1 MKKSKHYVKKVL
13 LRLEKKQL
21 LVRLAHGIYLYPKID
36 KELGILYPSTESI
49 AEAIAKRDKI
59 RIIPTGIYALQ
70 QLGISTQIPMNVIYL
85 TDGAPRKI
93 KVGKR
98 TITFKKTAPKNLAI
112 KNKVLSN
119 IVQGLKELGK
129 ENITD
134 EIRQKI
140 NQALQ
145 KVPVKALKE
154 AGILTGAAVV
164 QSEANRYA
172 AEVTV
177 PDLKRSIRETENAL
191 GILLARTSGAIDR
204 GNLDEQ
210 QGYQNL
216 QVGVSTQLLKNRP
229 DVQQAELA
237 FPQT

>member
-1 MKKSKHYVKKVL
+1 MQSIHSQLEDKILSLKKGAIVFVSDFAEFGTAENVKKVL

-112 KNKVLSN
+112 KNKILSN

-134 EIRQKI
+134 EVKQKI
-140 NQALQ
+140 NQALE
-145 KVPVKALKE
+145 KVPVEILKE
-154 AGILTGAAVV
+154 EILNAPVWV
-164 QSEANRYA
+164 RN
-172 AEVTV
+172 EV
-177 PDLKRSIRETENAL
+177 LSFK
-191 GILLARTSGAIDR
+191 
-204 GNLDEQ
+204 
-210 QGYQNL
+210 
-216 QVGVSTQLLKNRP
+216 
-229 DVQQAELA
+229 
-237 FPQT
+237 

>member
-1 MKKSKHYVKKVL
+1 MQSIHSQLEDKILSLKKGAIVFVSDFAEFGTAENVKKVL

-98 TITFKKTAPKNLAI
+98 IITFKKTAPKNLAI

-154 AGILTGAAVV
+154 EILNAPVWV
-164 QSEANRYA
+164 RN
-172 AEVTV
+172 EV
-177 PDLKRSIRETENAL
+177 LSFK
-191 GILLARTSGAIDR
+191 
-204 GNLDEQ
+204 
-210 QGYQNL
+210 
-216 QVGVSTQLLKNRP
+216 
-229 DVQQAELA
+229 
-237 FPQT
+237 

>member
-1 MKKSKHYVKKVL
+1 MQSIHSQLEDKILSLKKGAIVFVSDFAAFGTAENVKKVL

-59 RIIPTGIYALQ
+59 RIIPTSIYALQ

-145 KVPVKALKE
+145 KVPVEILKE
-154 AGILTGAAVV
+154 EILNAPVWV
-164 QSEANRYA
+164 RN
-172 AEVTV
+172 EV
-177 PDLKRSIRETENAL
+177 LSLN
-191 GILLARTSGAIDR
+191 
-204 GNLDEQ
+204 N
-210 QGYQNL
+210 
-216 QVGVSTQLLKNRP
+216 
-229 DVQQAELA
+229 
-237 FPQT
+237 

>member
-1 MKKSKHYVKKVL
+1 MQSIHSQLEDKILSLKKGAIVFVSDFAGFGTAENVKKVL

-98 TITFKKTAPKNLAI
+98 TITFKKTVPKNLAI
-112 KNKVLSN
+112 KNKILSN

-134 EIRQKI
+134 EVKQKI
-140 NQALQ
+140 NQALE

-154 AGILTGAAVV
+154 EILNAPVWV
-164 QSEANRYA
+164 RN
-172 AEVTV
+172 EV
-177 PDLKRSIRETENAL
+177 LSFK
-191 GILLARTSGAIDR
+191 
-204 GNLDEQ
+204 
-210 QGYQNL
+210 
-216 QVGVSTQLLKNRP
+216 
-229 DVQQAELA
+229 
-237 FPQT
+237 

>member
-1 MKKSKHYVKKVL
+1 MQSIHSQLEDKILSLKKGAIVFVSDFAEFGTSENVKKVL

-59 RIIPTGIYALQ
+59 RIIPTSIYALQ

-98 TITFKKTAPKNLAI
+98 IITFKKTAPKNLAI

-134 EIRQKI
+134 KIRQKI

-145 KVPVKALKE
+145 KVPVEILKE
-154 AGILTGAAVV
+154 EILNAPVWV
-164 QSEANRYA
+164 RN
-172 AEVTV
+172 EV
-177 PDLKRSIRETENAL
+177 LSLN
-191 GILLARTSGAIDR
+191 
-204 GNLDEQ
+204 N
-210 QGYQNL
+210 
-216 QVGVSTQLLKNRP
+216 
-229 DVQQAELA
+229 
-237 FPQT
+237 

>member
-1 MKKSKHYVKKVL
+1 MQSIHSQLEDKILSLKKGAIVFVSDFAGFGTAENVKKVL

-59 RIIPTGIYALQ
+59 RIIPTSIYALQ

-98 TITFKKTAPKNLAI
+98 TITFKKTVPKNLAI
-112 KNKVLSN
+112 KNKILSN

-134 EIRQKI
+134 EVKQKI
-140 NQALQ
+140 NQALE
-145 KVPVKALKE
+145 KVPVEILKE
-154 AGILTGAAVV
+154 EILNAPVWV
-164 QSEANRYA
+164 RN
-172 AEVTV
+172 EV
-177 PDLKRSIRETENAL
+177 LSLN
-191 GILLARTSGAIDR
+191 
-204 GNLDEQ
+204 N
-210 QGYQNL
+210 
-216 QVGVSTQLLKNRP
+216 
-229 DVQQAELA
+229 
-237 FPQT
+237 

>member
-1 MKKSKHYVKKVL
+1 MQSIHSQLEDKILSLKKGAIVFVSDFAEFGTAENVKKVL

-98 TITFKKTAPKNLAI
+98 IITFKKTAPKNLAI

-145 KVPVKALKE
+145 KVPVEILKE
-154 AGILTGAAVV
+154 EILNAPVWV
-164 QSEANRYA
+164 RN
-172 AEVTV
+172 EV
-177 PDLKRSIRETENAL
+177 LSLN
-191 GILLARTSGAIDR
+191 
-204 GNLDEQ
+204 N
-210 QGYQNL
+210 
-216 QVGVSTQLLKNRP
+216 
-229 DVQQAELA
+229 
-237 FPQT
+237 

>member
-1 MKKSKHYVKKVL
+1 MQSIHSQLEDKILSLKKGAIVFVSDFAGFGTAENVKKVL

-98 TITFKKTAPKNLAI
+98 TITFKKTVPKNLAI
-112 KNKVLSN
+112 KNKILSN

-134 EIRQKI
+134 EVKQKI
-140 NQALQ
+140 NQALE
-145 KVPVKALKE
+145 KVPVEILKE
-154 AGILTGAAVV
+154 EILNAPVWV
-164 QSEANRYA
+164 RN
-172 AEVTV
+172 EV
-177 PDLKRSIRETENAL
+177 LSFK
-191 GILLARTSGAIDR
+191 
-204 GNLDEQ
+204 
-210 QGYQNL
+210 
-216 QVGVSTQLLKNRP
+216 
-229 DVQQAELA
+229 
-237 FPQT
+237 

>member
-1 MKKSKHYVKKVL
+1 MQSIHSQLEDKILSLKKGTIVFVSDFAGFGTAENVKKVL

-59 RIIPTGIYALQ
+59 RIIPTSIYALQ

-98 TITFKKTAPKNLAI
+98 TITFKKTVPKNLAI
-112 KNKVLSN
+112 KNKILSN

-134 EIRQKI
+134 EVKQKI
-140 NQALQ
+140 NQALE
-145 KVPVKALKE
+145 KVPVEILKE
-154 AGILTGAAVV
+154 EILNAPVWV
-164 QSEANRYA
+164 RN
-172 AEVTV
+172 EV
-177 PDLKRSIRETENAL
+177 LSLN
-191 GILLARTSGAIDR
+191 
-204 GNLDEQ
+204 N
-210 QGYQNL
+210 
-216 QVGVSTQLLKNRP
+216 
-229 DVQQAELA
+229 
-237 FPQT
+237 

>member
-1 MKKSKHYVKKVL
+1 MQSVHGQLENKILRLKKGAIVFVSDFAEFGTAENIKKVL

-21 LVRLAHGIYLYPKID
+21 LIRLAHGIYLYPKID
-36 KELGILYPSTESI
+36 KELGILYPSAESI

-70 QLGISTQIPMNVIYL
+70 QLGMSTQIPMNVIYL

-112 KNKVLSN
+112 KNKILSN

-134 EIRQKI
+134 EVKQKI
-140 NQALQ
+140 NQALE
-145 KVPVKALKE
+145 KVPVETLKGE
-154 AGILTGAAVV
+154 ILNAPVWV
-164 QSEANRYA
+164 QN
-172 AEVTV
+172 EVSS
-177 PDLKRSIRETENAL
+177 LN
-191 GILLARTSGAIDR
+191 
-204 GNLDEQ
+204 N
-210 QGYQNL
+210 
-216 QVGVSTQLLKNRP
+216 
-229 DVQQAELA
+229 
-237 FPQT
+237 

>member
-1 MKKSKHYVKKVL
+1 MQSIHSQLEDKILSLKKGAIVFVSDFAEFGTAENVKKVL

-98 TITFKKTAPKNLAI
+98 TITFKKTVPKNLAI
-112 KNKVLSN
+112 KNKVVSN

-154 AGILTGAAVV
+154 EILNAPVWV
-164 QSEANRYA
+164 RN
-172 AEVTV
+172 EV
-177 PDLKRSIRETENAL
+177 LSFK
-191 GILLARTSGAIDR
+191 
-204 GNLDEQ
+204 
-210 QGYQNL
+210 
-216 QVGVSTQLLKNRP
+216 
-229 DVQQAELA
+229 
-237 FPQT
+237 

>member
-1 MKKSKHYVKKVL
+1 MQSIHSQLEDKILSLKKGAIVFVSDFAEFGTAENVKKVL

-49 AEAIAKRDKI
+49 AVAIAKRDKI
-59 RIIPTGIYALQ
+59 RIIPTSIYALQ

-112 KNKVLSN
+112 KNKILSN

-134 EIRQKI
+134 EVKQKI
-140 NQALQ
+140 NQALE
-145 KVPVKALKE
+145 KVPVEILKE
-154 AGILTGAAVV
+154 EILNAPVWV
-164 QSEANRYA
+164 RN
-172 AEVTV
+172 EV
-177 PDLKRSIRETENAL
+177 LSLN
-191 GILLARTSGAIDR
+191 
-204 GNLDEQ
+204 N
-210 QGYQNL
+210 
-216 QVGVSTQLLKNRP
+216 
-229 DVQQAELA
+229 
-237 FPQT
+237 

>member
-1 MKKSKHYVKKVL
+1 MQSIHSQLEDKILSLKKGAIVFVSDFAGFGTAENVKKVL

-59 RIIPTGIYALQ
+59 RIIPTGIFALQ

-112 KNKVLSN
+112 KNKILSN

-129 ENITD
+129 ESITD
-134 EIRQKI
+134 EIRQRI
-140 NQALQ
+140 NQALE
-145 KVPVKALKE
+145 KIPVEILKE
-154 AGILTGAAVV
+154 EVLNAPVWVRNEVLFLN
-164 QSEANRYA
+164 NRN
-172 AEVTV
+172 
-177 PDLKRSIRETENAL
+177 K
-191 GILLARTSGAIDR
+191 
-204 GNLDEQ
+204 
-210 QGYQNL
+210 
-216 QVGVSTQLLKNRP
+216 
-229 DVQQAELA
+229 
-237 FPQT
+237 

>member
-1 MKKSKHYVKKVL
+1 MQSVHSQLEDKILSLKKGTIVFVSDFAKLGSSENVKKVL

-36 KELGILYPSTESI
+36 KELGVLYPSAESI

-59 RIIPTGIYALQ
+59 RIIPTGIFALQ

-112 KNKVLSN
+112 KNKILSN

-129 ENITD
+129 ESITD
-134 EIRQKI
+134 EIRQRI
-140 NQALQ
+140 NQALE
-145 KVPVKALKE
+145 KVPLEILKE
-154 AGILTGAAVV
+154 EILNAPVWV
-164 QSEANRYA
+164 RNEVLFLNNRN
-172 AEVTV
+172 
-177 PDLKRSIRETENAL
+177 K
-191 GILLARTSGAIDR
+191 
-204 GNLDEQ
+204 
-210 QGYQNL
+210 
-216 QVGVSTQLLKNRP
+216 
-229 DVQQAELA
+229 
-237 FPQT
+237 

>member
-1 MKKSKHYVKKVL
+1 MQSVHSQLEEKILSLKKGTIVFVSDFAKLGSSENVKKVL

-36 KELGILYPSTESI
+36 KELGVLYPSAESI

-59 RIIPTGIYALQ
+59 RIIPTGIFALQ

-112 KNKVLSN
+112 KNKILSN

-129 ENITD
+129 ESITD
-134 EIRQKI
+134 EIRQRI
-140 NQALQ
+140 NQALE
-145 KVPVKALKE
+145 KVPLEILKE
-154 AGILTGAAVV
+154 EILNAPVWV
-164 QSEANRYA
+164 RNEVLSLNNRN
-172 AEVTV
+172 
-177 PDLKRSIRETENAL
+177 K
-191 GILLARTSGAIDR
+191 
-204 GNLDEQ
+204 
-210 QGYQNL
+210 
-216 QVGVSTQLLKNRP
+216 
-229 DVQQAELA
+229 
-237 FPQT
+237 

>member
-1 MKKSKHYVKKVL
+1 MQSIHSQLEDKILSLKKGTIVFVSDFAGFGTAENVKKVL

-98 TITFKKTAPKNLAI
+98 TITFKKTLPKNLAI
-112 KNKVLSN
+112 KNKILSN

-134 EIRQKI
+134 EVKQKI
-140 NQALQ
+140 NQALE
-145 KVPVKALKE
+145 KVPVEILKE
-154 AGILTGAAVV
+154 EILNAPVWV
-164 QSEANRYA
+164 RN
-172 AEVTV
+172 EV
-177 PDLKRSIRETENAL
+177 LSLN
-191 GILLARTSGAIDR
+191 
-204 GNLDEQ
+204 N
-210 QGYQNL
+210 
-216 QVGVSTQLLKNRP
+216 
-229 DVQQAELA
+229 
-237 FPQT
+237 

>member
-1 MKKSKHYVKKVL
+1 MTMQSVHSQLEEKILSLKKGTIVFVSDFAKLGSSENVKKVL

-36 KELGILYPSTESI
+36 KELGVLYPSTESI

-98 TITFKKTAPKNLAI
+98 TITFKKTVPKNLAI
-112 KNKVLSN
+112 KNKILSN

-134 EIRQKI
+134 EVKQKI
-140 NQALQ
+140 NQALE
-145 KVPVKALKE
+145 KVPVEILKE
-154 AGILTGAAVV
+154 EILNAPVWV
-164 QSEANRYA
+164 RN
-172 AEVTV
+172 EV
-177 PDLKRSIRETENAL
+177 LSLN
-191 GILLARTSGAIDR
+191 
-204 GNLDEQ
+204 N
-210 QGYQNL
+210 
-216 QVGVSTQLLKNRP
+216 
-229 DVQQAELA
+229 
-237 FPQT
+237 

>member
-1 MKKSKHYVKKVL
+1 MQSIHSQLEDKILSLKKGTIVFVSDFAGFGTAENVKKVL

-98 TITFKKTAPKNLAI
+98 TITFKKTVPKNLAI
-112 KNKVLSN
+112 KNKILSN

-134 EIRQKI
+134 EVKQKI
-140 NQALQ
+140 NQALE
-145 KVPVKALKE
+145 KVPVEILKE
-154 AGILTGAAVV
+154 EILNAPVWV
-164 QSEANRYA
+164 RN
-172 AEVTV
+172 EV
-177 PDLKRSIRETENAL
+177 LSLN
-191 GILLARTSGAIDR
+191 
-204 GNLDEQ
+204 N
-210 QGYQNL
+210 
-216 QVGVSTQLLKNRP
+216 
-229 DVQQAELA
+229 
-237 FPQT
+237 

>member
-1 MKKSKHYVKKVL
+1 MQSIHSQLEDKILSLKKGTIVFVSDFAGFGTAENVKKVL
-13 LRLEKKQL
+13 LHLEKKQL

-98 TITFKKTAPKNLAI
+98 TITFKKTVPKNLAI
-112 KNKVLSN
+112 KNKILSN

-134 EIRQKI
+134 EVKQKI
-140 NQALQ
+140 NQALE
-145 KVPVKALKE
+145 KVPVEILKE
-154 AGILTGAAVV
+154 EILNAPVWV
-164 QSEANRYA
+164 RN
-172 AEVTV
+172 EV
-177 PDLKRSIRETENAL
+177 LSLN
-191 GILLARTSGAIDR
+191 
-204 GNLDEQ
+204 N
-210 QGYQNL
+210 
-216 QVGVSTQLLKNRP
+216 
-229 DVQQAELA
+229 
-237 FPQT
+237 

>member
-1 MKKSKHYVKKVL
+1 MQSIHSQLEDKILSLKKGAIVFVSDFAEFGTAENVKKVL

-59 RIIPTGIYALQ
+59 RIIPTSIYALQ

-119 IVQGLKELGK
+119 IVQGFKELGK
-129 ENITD
+129 EKITD

-145 KVPVKALKE
+145 KVPVEILKE
-154 AGILTGAAVV
+154 EILNAPVWV
-164 QSEANRYA
+164 RN
-172 AEVTV
+172 EV
-177 PDLKRSIRETENAL
+177 LSLN
-191 GILLARTSGAIDR
+191 
-204 GNLDEQ
+204 N
-210 QGYQNL
+210 
-216 QVGVSTQLLKNRP
+216 
-229 DVQQAELA
+229 
-237 FPQT
+237 

>member
-1 MKKSKHYVKKVL
+1 MQSIHSQLEDKILSLKKGAIVFVSDFAAFGTAENVKKVL

-145 KVPVKALKE
+145 KVPVEILKE
-154 AGILTGAAVV
+154 EILNAPVWV
-164 QSEANRYA
+164 RN
-172 AEVTV
+172 EV
-177 PDLKRSIRETENAL
+177 LSLN
-191 GILLARTSGAIDR
+191 
-204 GNLDEQ
+204 N
-210 QGYQNL
+210 
-216 QVGVSTQLLKNRP
+216 
-229 DVQQAELA
+229 
-237 FPQT
+237 

>member
-1 MKKSKHYVKKVL
+1 MQSIHSQLEDKILSLNKGAIVFVSDFAEFGTAENVKKVL

-145 KVPVKALKE
+145 KVPVEILKE
-154 AGILTGAAVV
+154 EILNAPVWV
-164 QSEANRYA
+164 RN
-172 AEVTV
+172 EV
-177 PDLKRSIRETENAL
+177 LSLN
-191 GILLARTSGAIDR
+191 
-204 GNLDEQ
+204 N
-210 QGYQNL
+210 
-216 QVGVSTQLLKNRP
+216 
-229 DVQQAELA
+229 
-237 FPQT
+237 

>member
-1 MKKSKHYVKKVL
+1 MQSIHSQLEDKILSLKKGAIVFVSDFAAFGTAENVKKVL

-59 RIIPTGIYALQ
+59 RIIPTSIYALQ

-98 TITFKKTAPKNLAI
+98 TITFKKTVPKNLAI
-112 KNKVLSN
+112 KNKILSN

-134 EIRQKI
+134 EVKQKI
-140 NQALQ
+140 NQALE
-145 KVPVKALKE
+145 KVPVEILKE
-154 AGILTGAAVV
+154 EILNAPVWV
-164 QSEANRYA
+164 RN
-172 AEVTV
+172 EV
-177 PDLKRSIRETENAL
+177 LSLN
-191 GILLARTSGAIDR
+191 
-204 GNLDEQ
+204 N
-210 QGYQNL
+210 
-216 QVGVSTQLLKNRP
+216 
-229 DVQQAELA
+229 
-237 FPQT
+237 

>member
-1 MKKSKHYVKKVL
+1 MQSIHSQLEDKILSLKKGAIVFVSDFAEFGTAENVKKVL

-154 AGILTGAAVV
+154 EILNAPVWV
-164 QSEANRYA
+164 RN
-172 AEVTV
+172 EV
-177 PDLKRSIRETENAL
+177 LSFK
-191 GILLARTSGAIDR
+191 
-204 GNLDEQ
+204 
-210 QGYQNL
+210 
-216 QVGVSTQLLKNRP
+216 
-229 DVQQAELA
+229 
-237 FPQT
+237 

>member
-1 MKKSKHYVKKVL
+1 MQSIHSQLEDKILSLKKGTIVFVSDFAGFGTAENVKKVL

-49 AEAIAKRDKI
+49 AEAIAKRDKT
-59 RIIPTGIYALQ
+59 RIIPTCIYALQ

-112 KNKVLSN
+112 KNKVVSN
-119 IVQGLKELGK
+119 IVQRLKELGK

-134 EIRQKI
+134 EVKQKI

-154 AGILTGAAVV
+154 EILNAPVWV
-164 QSEANRYA
+164 RN
-172 AEVTV
+172 EV
-177 PDLKRSIRETENAL
+177 LSLN
-191 GILLARTSGAIDR
+191 
-204 GNLDEQ
+204 N
-210 QGYQNL
+210 
-216 QVGVSTQLLKNRP
+216 
-229 DVQQAELA
+229 
-237 FPQT
+237 

>member
-1 MKKSKHYVKKVL
+1 MQSIHSQLEDKILSLKKGAIVFVSDFAGFGTAENVKKVL

-59 RIIPTGIYALQ
+59 RIIPTSIYALQ

-154 AGILTGAAVV
+154 EILNAPVWV
-164 QSEANRYA
+164 RN
-172 AEVTV
+172 EV
-177 PDLKRSIRETENAL
+177 LSFK
-191 GILLARTSGAIDR
+191 
-204 GNLDEQ
+204 
-210 QGYQNL
+210 
-216 QVGVSTQLLKNRP
+216 
-229 DVQQAELA
+229 
-237 FPQT
+237 

>member
-1 MKKSKHYVKKVL
+1 MQSIHSQLEDKILSLKKGTIVFVSDFAKLGSSENVKKVL

-36 KELGILYPSTESI
+36 KELGVLYPSTESI

-59 RIIPTGIYALQ
+59 RIIPTGIFALQ

-112 KNKVLSN
+112 KNKILSN

-129 ENITD
+129 ESISD
-134 EIRQKI
+134 EIRQRI
-140 NQALQ
+140 NQALE
-145 KVPVKALKE
+145 KVPLEILKE
-154 AGILTGAAVV
+154 EILNAPVWV
-164 QSEANRYA
+164 RNEVLSLNNRS
-172 AEVTV
+172 
-177 PDLKRSIRETENAL
+177 K
-191 GILLARTSGAIDR
+191 
-204 GNLDEQ
+204 
-210 QGYQNL
+210 
-216 QVGVSTQLLKNRP
+216 
-229 DVQQAELA
+229 
-237 FPQT
+237 

>member
-1 MKKSKHYVKKVL
+1 MQSIHSQLEDKILSLKKGAIVFVSDFAEFGTAENVKKVL

-59 RIIPTGIYALQ
+59 RIIPTSIYALQ

-140 NQALQ
+140 KQALQ
-145 KVPVKALKE
+145 KVPVEILKE
-154 AGILTGAAVV
+154 EILNAPVWV
-164 QSEANRYA
+164 RN
-172 AEVTV
+172 EV
-177 PDLKRSIRETENAL
+177 LSLN
-191 GILLARTSGAIDR
+191 
-204 GNLDEQ
+204 N
-210 QGYQNL
+210 
-216 QVGVSTQLLKNRP
+216 
-229 DVQQAELA
+229 
-237 FPQT
+237 

>member
-1 MKKSKHYVKKVL
+1 MQSIHSQLEDKILSLKKGAIVFVSDFAEFGTAENVKKVL

-59 RIIPTGIYALQ
+59 RIIPTSIYALQ

-98 TITFKKTAPKNLAI
+98 IITFKKTAPKNLAI

-119 IVQGLKELGK
+119 IVQGFKELGK

-154 AGILTGAAVV
+154 EILNAPVWV
-164 QSEANRYA
+164 RN
-172 AEVTV
+172 EV
-177 PDLKRSIRETENAL
+177 LSLN
-191 GILLARTSGAIDR
+191 
-204 GNLDEQ
+204 N
-210 QGYQNL
+210 
-216 QVGVSTQLLKNRP
+216 
-229 DVQQAELA
+229 
-237 FPQT
+237 

>member
-1 MKKSKHYVKKVL
+1 MQSIHSQLEDKILSLNKGAIVFVSDFAEFGTAENVKKVL

-59 RIIPTGIYALQ
+59 RIIPTSIYALQ

-154 AGILTGAAVV
+154 EILNAPVWV
-164 QSEANRYA
+164 RN
-172 AEVTV
+172 EV
-177 PDLKRSIRETENAL
+177 LSFK
-191 GILLARTSGAIDR
+191 
-204 GNLDEQ
+204 
-210 QGYQNL
+210 
-216 QVGVSTQLLKNRP
+216 
-229 DVQQAELA
+229 
-237 FPQT
+237 